1 METILDYEK
10 DIRYP
15 TDAPPL
21 MHAHAIDAH
30 RHGLK
35 HLADQMRDQEQA
47 YIDANE
53 WPSYGRETIPDFAY
67 WEPVTYCIFNW
78 FAISL
83 TSYLR
88 LIAVVDLTQQR
99 RWGLHDLVSNSDEVE
114 EFCRGYVEGVVPAVH
129 KWRNKVAAHP
139 AATAPLSAT
148 KKQPAESLGTILQ
161 SFSCPV
167 SRTAGYFEVGS
178 GVWRIDG
185 QVADLLP
192 WSVTATYEKLTP
204 RFWPDASLR
213 PHRHRPGS
221 EPLDEPN
228 SYYREI
234 RLRG

>member
-10 DIRYP
+10 GIRYP

-21 MHAHAIDAH
+21 MHAHTIDAH

-47 YIDANE
+47 YIDGNE
-53 WPSYGRETIPDFAY
+53 WPSVGRETIPDFAY
-67 WEPVTYCIFNW
+67 FEPVSYCIFNW

-88 LIAVVDLTQQR
+88 LVALVDLVQQR
-99 RWGLHDLVSNSDEVE
+99 RWGIHDLVSNSNEVE
-114 EFCRGYVEGVVPAVH
+114 EFCRLYVEDVVPAVY

-139 AATAPLSAT
+139 AVTAPLSAT
-148 KKQPAESLGTILQ
+148 KKRPADSIGTLLQ

-167 SRTAGYFEVGS
+167 SRTAGYFEVGA

-192 WSVTATYEKLTP
+192 WSVTATYERLTP
-204 RFWPDASLR
+204 RFWPDASIR

-221 EPLDEPN
+221 EPSDEPN
-228 SYYREI
+228 TYYREI
-234 RLRG
+234 RRRG